1 MTDNDTA
8 PMKAMVAGFAN
19 GDLDA
24 VLAVFDDNI
33 VYEDVPFG
41 VRVEGKQTVAGFC
54 GQFMAAVPDF
64 RQELTACSRMGDTG
78 CMEWVMSF
86 THSGDLPGLPAT
98 GKHFTV
104 RGMTAV
110 ELRGDKI
117 VRSSS
122 YYDLATVLRLAG
134 ALPPLPEH

>member
-1 MTDNDTA
+1 MNTDTS
-8 PMKAMVAGFAN
+8 PLKAMVAGFAN
-19 GDLDA
+19 GDVEA
-24 VLAVFDDNI
+24 VLAVFDDDI

-41 VRVEGKQTVAGFC
+41 VSVSGKQNVAGFC
-54 GQFMAAVPDF
+54 GQFMAGVPDF
-64 RQELTACSRMGDTG
+64 RQDLTACHRLGDTG

-86 THSGDLPGLPAT
+86 THTGDLPGLPAT
-98 GKHFTV
+98 GKHFKV

-110 ELRGDKI
+110 MLRGDKI

-134 ALPPLPEH
+134 ALPPLPAH